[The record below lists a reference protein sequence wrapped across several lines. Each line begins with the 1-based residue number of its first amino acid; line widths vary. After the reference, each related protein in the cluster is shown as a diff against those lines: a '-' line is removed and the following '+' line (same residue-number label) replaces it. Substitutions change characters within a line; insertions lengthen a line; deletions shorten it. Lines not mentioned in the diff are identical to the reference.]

1 MAKVHIMIK
10 SWVRVGVNRTP
21 KQGSRLPT
29 YCVVIVCILLG
40 LFYAGCTGDRE
51 THDVIDF
58 RLNLNNP
65 EVEGREVTVNGG
77 VAVPIE
83 QIQWEWG
90 DGQIDEHHFFPASH
104 TYNKPGRYEIKVIV
118 FDSKKRTATQSVTVE
133 IR

>member
-1 MAKVHIMIK
+1 MAKVQIMIK
-10 SWVRVGVNRTP
+10 SWIRAGVNRIL
-21 KQGSRLPT
+21 KHGYYLST

-51 THDVIDF
+51 TNDVIDF

-65 EVEGREVTVNGG
+65 EIEGREVTVNGG

-83 QIQWEWG
+83 QIQWDWG

-104 TYNKPGRYEIKVIV
+104 TFNKPGSYEIKVIV
-118 FDSKKRTATQSVTVE
+118 FDSKKRTATKSVTVE